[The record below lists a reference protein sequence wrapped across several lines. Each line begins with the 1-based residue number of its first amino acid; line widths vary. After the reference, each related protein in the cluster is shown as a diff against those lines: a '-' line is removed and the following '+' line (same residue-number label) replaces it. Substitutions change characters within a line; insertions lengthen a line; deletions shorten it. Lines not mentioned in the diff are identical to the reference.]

1 MNLFKIAIK
10 DLKEFLIQKK
20 IIFLILFISLIIS
33 SYGFMFFTAS
43 NMNIAQLMNSYKG
56 VTNNY
61 YIYKENLTQEE
72 IKETISY
79 FKEKNIDI
87 TFRIYSKL
95 EKWQEVE
102 ELVAHNETQ
111 KKQLYNLIIGSNKTE
126 EETVDFVGE
135 MMTQND
141 RDTNSDYIMIKSD
154 GYFALND
161 MFILNK
167 EISIRDK
174 TYKVKALDQMNINF
188 FKYLDY
194 INTENFR
201 IDNINDIEVGIIPD
215 TTFFKDNY
223 EIEGFEIITPI
234 NISNEEKVNIS
245 NFLESK
251 FSGRVLL
258 PEKEQTSLLDINYY
272 TIFYIVLM
280 VMALVNIMALFTYWI
295 NKNSRKYII
304 YRLCGANNL
313 QLYFLIVIEAM
324 LICIT
329 SLIISIVF
337 YYISVPALKLLD
349 IDYILNFFEILTI
362 GIIILL
368 LVYINV
374 HLIIRKILKR
384 EIRYLRWK

>member
-61 YIYKENLTQEE
+61 YIYKDNLTQEE
-72 IKETISY
+72 INETTNY

-87 TFRIYSKL
+87 TFRLYSKL

-102 ELVAHNETQ
+102 ELVAHDKTQ

-135 MMTQND
+135 TMTQND

-161 MFILNK
+161 MFILDK

-174 TYKVKALDQMNINF
+174 TYKVKALDQININF
-188 FKYLDY
+188 LKYLDY

-234 NISNEEKVNIS
+234 NISDEEKVNIS

-251 FSGRVLL
+251 FSGTVLL
-258 PEKEQTSLLDINYY
+258 PEKAQTSLLDINYY

-295 NKNSRKYII
+295 NKNSRKYMI
-304 YRLCGANNL
+304 YRLCGANSL

-349 IDYILNFFEILTI
+349 IDYILNFFEILAI
-362 GIIILL
+362 RIIILL

-374 HLIIRKILKR
+374 HLIIRKNLKK

>member
-349 IDYILNFFEILTI
+349 IEYILNFFEILTI

-374 HLIIRKILKR
+374 HLIIRKILKK

>member
-43 NMNIAQLMNSYKG
+43 NLNIAQLMNSYKG

-374 HLIIRKILKR
+374 HLIIRKILKK

>member
-43 NMNIAQLMNSYKG
+43 NMNIAQFMNSYKG

-72 IKETISY
+72 IKETINY

-87 TFRIYSKL
+87 TFRLYSKL

-102 ELVAHNETQ
+102 ELVAHNETK

-174 TYKVKALDQMNINF
+174 TYKVKALDQININF
-188 FKYLDY
+188 LKYLDY
-194 INTENFR
+194 INTESFR
-201 IDNINDIEVGIIPD
+201 IDNISDIEVGIIPD
-215 TTFFKDNY
+215 TTFLKDNY

-295 NKNSRKYII
+295 NKNSRKYMI

-374 HLIIRKILKR
+374 HLIIRKILKK

>member
-223 EIEGFEIITPI
+223 EIEGLEIITPI

-374 HLIIRKILKR
+374 HLIIRKILKK

>member
-188 FKYLDY
+188 LKYLDY

-337 YYISVPALKLLD
+337 YYISVPALKLLY

-374 HLIIRKILKR
+374 HLIIRKILKK

>member
-349 IDYILNFFEILTI
+349 IDYSIVFLEIYS
-362 GIIILL
+362 
-368 LVYINV
+368 LV
-374 HLIIRKILKR
+374 
-384 EIRYLRWK
+384 

>member
-201 IDNINDIEVGIIPD
+201 IDNINDI
-215 TTFFKDNY
+215 
-223 EIEGFEIITPI
+223 
-234 NISNEEKVNIS
+234 
-245 NFLESK
+245 
-251 FSGRVLL
+251 
-258 PEKEQTSLLDINYY
+258 
-272 TIFYIVLM
+272 
-280 VMALVNIMALFTYWI
+280 
-295 NKNSRKYII
+295 
-304 YRLCGANNL
+304 
-313 QLYFLIVIEAM
+313 
-324 LICIT
+324 
-329 SLIISIVF
+329 
-337 YYISVPALKLLD
+337 
-349 IDYILNFFEILTI
+349 
-362 GIIILL
+362 
-368 LVYINV
+368 
-374 HLIIRKILKR
+374 
-384 EIRYLRWK
+384 

>member
-374 HLIIRKILKR
+374 HLIIRKILKK